1 MNIKDIENLLKQRYS
16 KMSEEDK
23 EVIRDMYYSDVAG
36 PVLRRFMGGSVAN
49 TFKLRKPNKMALGN
63 RVPPPGYIGGYNENA
78 APQETIADDKPMDAR
93 EGDFIINAAA
103 AEFAGKQDIQR
114 MINGAITN
122 LREKGV
128 ELNFG
133 NPQISPED
141 NVKLLVS
148 QNEVFI
154 PKEIAKEIG
163 YDRLGKINNR
173 GKKRTRE
180 IQEQQT
186 APQQEAPAGVMKVAE
201 GDKVEKQA
209 GIAEDI
215 LRYFGIGGQG
225 DLPSEKSSPKVKKLK
240 KEEQKGFAQPPKLP
254 ADLQKT
260 KDEKRR
266 FFDLVKGAVNMQEGG
281 VKTKA
286 YIPMDG
292 NKPAGRSGVTIGRG
306 VDLGQHT
313 AAKLKR
319 IGFSE
324 DLIQKFKPFLGKQK
338 GEALRAWEKSGK
350 KLEISPEDAEYISDM
365 MLYYKMEQFNDRFKN
380 LKKIADPRV
389 KAVLV
394 AEHFGGRL
402 GLDLYKGFRNAMSK
416 PNANLIQAYKQH
428 VHNNDEIGKKGSYM
442 KNAAT
447 NLTSWFT
454 KTPGV
459 TIKNVDP
466 KQIKIDNIKKIPETQ
481 LRPNDLIPKTKFK
494 PKEITPQKQIIPET
508 RPFDELDPQGN
519 PRESTSF
526 LG

>member
-1 MNIKDIENLLKQRYS
+1 MNPKDIENLIKQRYS
-16 KMSEEDK
+16 KMSDEDK
-23 EVIRDMYYSDVAG
+23 EVIRDMYYSDIAG

-49 TFKLRKPNKMALGN
+49 SFKLRKPQKMALGN
-63 RVPPPGYIGGYNENA
+63 RVPPPGYIGGYDPNV
-78 APQETIADDKPMDAR
+78 APEETIADNKPMDAR
-93 EGDFIINAAA
+93 DGDFIINAAA

-114 MINGAITN
+114 MINTAVTN
-122 LREKGV
+122 LQEKGV
-128 ELNFG
+128 NLRFG
-133 NPQISPED
+133 NPTISAKD

-173 GKKRTRE
+173 GKKRTQQ
-180 IQEQQT
+180 IQQQV
-186 APQQEAPAGVMKVAE
+186 AQEKNAPAAPVRAAE
-201 GDKVEKQA
+201 GLKVEKQA
-209 GIAEDI
+209 GLAQDI
-215 LRYFGIGGQG
+215 LKYFGIGGQG
-225 DLPSEKSSPKVKKLK
+225 DLPSEKSSPRVKKSK
-240 KEEQKGFAQPPKLP
+240 KEEQQGFVQPPKLP

-260 KDEKRR
+260 RDEKRK

-313 AAKLKR
+313 ATKLRR

-324 DLIQKFKPFLGKQK
+324 DLIKKFKPFLGKQK
-338 GEALRAWEKSGK
+338 GEALKAWEKSGK

-380 LKKIADPRV
+380 LKKITNPRV

-416 PNANLIQAYKQH
+416 PNANLIQAYKEH
-428 VHNNDEIGKKGSYM
+428 VHNNEDIGKGGSYM
-442 KNAAT
+442 KNAAD
-447 NLTSWFT
+447 NLTTWFT

-459 TIKNVDP
+459 DIKSVDP
-466 KQIKIDNIKKIPETQ
+466 KEIQIKKLDTLPETKI
-481 LRPNDLIPKTKFK
+481 RPDDLIPKTKFK
-494 PKEITPQKQIIPET
+494 PEKIKEQKQIIPET